1 MQMNTA
7 PDFVSTYLFKKLLP
21 ISLPFYN
28 PTLIFTEAMY
38 FMVTPNHRQ
47 GLRGKLVWEMV
58 SGARTLA
65 RE

>member
-1 MQMNTA
+1 MQMNIT